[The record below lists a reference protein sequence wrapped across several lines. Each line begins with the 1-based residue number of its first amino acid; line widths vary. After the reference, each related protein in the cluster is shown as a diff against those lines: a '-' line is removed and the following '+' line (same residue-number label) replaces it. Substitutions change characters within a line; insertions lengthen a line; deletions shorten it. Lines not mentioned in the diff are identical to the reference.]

1 MSYLSRAARRVLPQV
16 AGLRQMSGA
25 TGVKKNFY
33 VEVRRLCVRE
43 SCVARRVRSRRSRSK
58 SLPRNTVPWLRSHP
72 PPSLSLSSTRPQ
84 EWDGVRGDVYKEWTF
99 APKNVASAFFFL
111 IVIPGAIFATATSQ
125 QHVRSLSHCALC
137 LCCYTPSSHLPSP
150 LPASAP
156 FDRAHT
162 SFVADYGHDDL
173 IAGENLRT
181 KRRQAAIE

>member
-1 MSYLSRAARRVLPQV
+1 MSYLRAARRVLPQV

-58 SLPRNTVPWLRSHP
+58 SLPRNTVPWLPSRSLTPH

-125 QHVRSLSHCALC
+125 QHVRSLTLRFVFVLFSFLSPT
-137 LCCYTPSSHLPSP
+137 LPSSRFRAVRPCAHL
-150 LPASAP
+150 
-156 FDRAHT
+156 FCCR
-162 SFVADYGHDDL
+162 
-173 IAGENLRT
+173 LRT
-181 KRRQAAIE
+181 R